1 MAEPKKSDKAP
12 GGKAGGGSAGGRPGQ
27 AGARPKG
34 GGKPTPAAEPQG
46 PGKRASVSGAAPPRM
61 RDRFRSTVVPAM
73 MKERGYGNPFQVPR
87 LEKVVINM
95 GVGEGKE
102 NPKILDFATADL
114 QAIAGQRP
122 VITRAKKSIA
132 NFKLRE
138 NVPIGCKVTLR
149 GPRMYEFLDRL
160 VNVALPR
167 VRDFK
172 GVPPKGFDGRGNYN
186 MGLKEQVIFPEIVY
200 DKVDK
205 VRGMDIT
212 VVTTARTDEE
222 AKALLTHLGVPFR
235 ES

>member
-1 MAEPKKSDKAP
+1 MAEPKKADKGP
-12 GGKAGGGSAGGRPGQ
+12 GGKGGGAAAGRSGQ
-27 AGARPKG
+27 PQARPKG
-34 GGKPTPAAEPQG
+34 GKGAPAADPAA
-46 PGKRASVSGAAPPRM
+46 PPAKRASVSGTVPPRM
-61 RDRFRSTVVPAM
+61 RERFRTAVVPAM

-87 LEKVVINM
+87 LSKVVINM

-102 NPKILDFATADL
+102 NAKVLDFATADL
-114 QAIAGQRP
+114 QAISGQKP
-122 VITRAKKSIA
+122 IITRAKKSIA

-186 MGLKEQVIFPEIVY
+186 MGLKEQIIFPEIVY

-212 VVTTARTDEE
+212 MVTTARTDEE

-235 ES
+235 AEA

>member
-1 MAEPKKSDKAP
+1 
-12 GGKAGGGSAGGRPGQ
+12 
-27 AGARPKG
+27 
-34 GGKPTPAAEPQG
+34 
-46 PGKRASVSGAAPPRM
+46 M
-61 RDRFRSTVVPAM
+61 RERFRSAVVPAM

-87 LEKVVINM
+87 LAKVVINM

-102 NPKILDFATADL
+102 NAKVLDFATADL
-114 QAIAGQRP
+114 QAISGQKP
-122 VITRAKKSIA
+122 IITRAKKSIA

-186 MGLKEQVIFPEIVY
+186 MGLKEQIIFPEIVY

-212 VVTTARTDEE
+212 MVTTARTDEE

-235 ES
+235 TEA